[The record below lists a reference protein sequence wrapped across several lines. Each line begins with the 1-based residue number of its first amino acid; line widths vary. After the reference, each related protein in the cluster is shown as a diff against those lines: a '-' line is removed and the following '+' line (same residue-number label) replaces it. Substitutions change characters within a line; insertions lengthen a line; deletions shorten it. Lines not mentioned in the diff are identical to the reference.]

1 VVVAAARGD
10 QGLKG
15 IVVAEAAGVSEE
27 NVELRIAAQ
36 LGELVNWT
44 RRIFW
49 LLLIVLVIEA
59 ILMAVL
65 LPP

>member
-1 VVVAAARGD
+1 MVVAVARGD

-15 IVVAEAAGVSEE
+15 IVVGTAEVSEE

-59 ILMAVL
+59 LLMAVL
-65 LPP
+65 LPS

>member
-1 VVVAAARGD
+1 
-10 QGLKG
+10 
-15 IVVAEAAGVSEE
+15 VSEE
-27 NVELRIAAQ
+27 NQELRIAAQ

-59 ILMAVL
+59 VLMAFL
-65 LPP
+65 LLAAS